1 MNLEKTPNTLFN
13 RALDEIKTNKKLRD
27 EGKHIA
33 IPYPFPRL
41 SQYLAGTTKGR
52 YIIVTANSKVGKTKL
67 ADFLYV
73 YSPIWFKLNNK
84 TNIKPKVIY
93 FTLEMS
99 KEDKMMEAFC
109 HYLYIKHGV
118 LTNTEELTSLF
129 EDRIVD
135 DKLIKMIEDAKDS
148 EFFKYF
154 NENVIFIDNIRNPY
168 GIYKYVR
175 DYAHSNG
182 VYVDKQGNDIP
193 KNLIEANREDVN
205 KSIDYY
211 KPFDEDEFLV
221 VLTDHVSLLTPE
233 KEDEQSNKDPLHSAM
248 GRFSSKYCL
257 AIRDRWKYIPVNVQ
271 QQAAAQEGV
280 ENAKMH
286 MLQPSANGLAD
297 NKKTGRDADLIL
309 GLFSPARFR
318 IANYPNLTGYSI
330 ADRTRTQYPLLNNY
344 RELSVIFTRRGDSI
358 NTSLFFNGASNYF
371 KELPKPDNMNET
383 IYKSVYDMSYI
394 NYNP

>member
-1 MNLEKTPNTLFN
+1 MHLEEKPSTLFD
-13 RALDEIKTNKKLRD
+13 RALNEIKVNKKLRE

-41 SQYLAGTTKGR
+41 AKHLAGTTKGR
-52 YIIVTANSKVGKTKL
+52 YIIVTANSKIGKTKL

-84 TNIKPKVIY
+84 TNIKPRIIY

-99 KEDKMMEAFC
+99 KEDKMMEAFS
-109 HYLYIKHGV
+109 HYLYIKHGI

-129 EDRIVD
+129 ENRIID
-135 DKLIKMIEDAKDS
+135 NKIIKLIEEAKNSD
-148 EFFKYF
+148 FFKYF
-154 NENVIFIDNIRNPY
+154 NENVTFIDNIRNPY

-182 VYVDKQGNDIP
+182 VYVDKSGNDIP
-193 KNLIEANREDVN
+193 MNLIEANREDIN
-205 KSIDYY
+205 KSINYY
-211 KPFDEDEFLV
+211 KPFNEDEFLI

-233 KEDEQSNKDPLHSAM
+233 KEDEQSGKDPLHSAM

-318 IANYPNLTGYSI
+318 IANYPNLNGYSI
-330 ADRTRTQYPLLNNY
+330 ADRSRTDYPLLNNY
-344 RELSVIFTRRGDSI
+344 RELSVIFTRRGDTI

-371 KELPKPDNMNET
+371 KELPKSENMNND
-383 IYKSVYDMSYI
+383 IYKSVSNFSYI